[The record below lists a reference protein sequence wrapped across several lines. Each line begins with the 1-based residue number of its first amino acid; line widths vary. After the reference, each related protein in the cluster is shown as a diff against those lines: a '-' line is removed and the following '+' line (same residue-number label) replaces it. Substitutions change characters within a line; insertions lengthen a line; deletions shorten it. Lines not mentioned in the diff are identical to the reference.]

1 MSNDNIALIIV
12 LYNPTKEQL
21 FRVRQLGS
29 SYRGV
34 IVDNSPIR
42 NFPNAIGNMSYLFND
57 GQNLGI
63 AEAQNR
69 GLRLALEREY
79 DYFVFLDQDS
89 RVEDDYPCNIVA
101 EYLRVKQEKP
111 RLAILGPLTFHQD
124 SGEEYKSVFHSD
136 KYGCAD
142 FIIRREIISSGSCIS
157 RNVISEVGLLES
169 GLFIDYVDFEW
180 CWRAESKGFICG
192 LTPKVRMEHKVGQRE
207 LKIGKYEIIISA
219 PFRYY
224 YQNRNLLWLLRRAYV
239 PIGWKFTMVVKTI
252 LRLIYFPL
260 FIKGGFDCWKYMIK
274 GIKEGMER

>member
-69 GLRLALEREY
+69 GLRLALEGEY

-111 RLAILGPLTFHQD
+111 RLAILGPQTFHQD
-124 SGEEYKSVFHSD
+124 SGEKYKSVFHPD
-136 KYGCAD
+136 KYECVD
-142 FIIRREIISSGSCIS
+142 FIVRREIISSGSCIS

-224 YQNRNLLWLLRRAYV
+224 YQNRNYLYLLRRGYV
-239 PIGWKFTMVVKTI
+239 PLQWKVAMGIKVL
-252 LRLIYFPL
+252 LRLVYFPL
-260 FIKGGFDCWKYMIK
+260 LVKGGASCWRYMIK
-274 GIKEGMER
+274 GIWKGLRG

>member
-1 MSNDNIALIIV
+1 MFNDNIALIIV
-12 LYNPTKEQL
+12 LYNPTEEQIS
-21 FRVRQLGS
+21 RIRKLGS
-29 SYRGV
+29 SCRGV

-42 NFPNAIGNMSYLFND
+42 YFPDAVGYMSYVFND
-57 GQNLGI
+57 SKNLGI

-69 GLRLALEREY
+69 GVRLALEWGCN
-79 DYFVFLDQDS
+79 YFVFLDQDS
-89 RVEDDYPCNIVA
+89 RIDVEYPSNIVS
-101 EYLRVKQEKP
+101 EYIRVKQAEP

-124 SGEEYKSVFHSD
+124 NGEEYKSVFHSD

-157 RNVISEVGLLES
+157 RNVINEVGFLES

-180 CWRAESKGFICG
+180 CWRAESKGFVCG

-224 YQNRNLLWLLRRAYV
+224 YQSRNLLWLFRRHYV
-239 PIGWKFTMVVKTI
+239 PVWWKCTMAVKTVF
-252 LRLIYFPL
+252 RLIYFPL
-260 FIKGGFDCWKYMIK
+260 FIKRGKDCWKYMIK
-274 GIKEGMER
+274 GIKEGIKR